1 MPLTGLEF
9 CWAHKYRQING
20 SGASPLVYGLAA
32 FSFLA
37 TQSMWQWK
45 WAVTFFLFTEGINKL
60 SVQLALTSW
69 EHGCSDVVSAGTSQA
84 DKCVRMLL
92 AFAAWTKQM
101 CAALFNLF
109 SSANPQLVPLQVLA
123 CLAAGDCRQLKT
135 RSQIWG
141 SHSLDLWEVELILGT
156 IWKTGSKKRLISG
169 RCLSRTP
176 CALFFFFL
184 SFVHMLS
191 QLLWLCKSSDLM
203 QATSC
208 LHLSF
213 LVSVQLCMCL
223 GYAGLPSGSCLR
235 HDGRQL
241 RATWPG
247 TCMHKEIHLK
257 YFWFIKYE
265 EGFKLYLSQ

>member
-69 EHGCSDVVSAGTSQA
+69 EHGCTDVVSAGTSQA

-135 RSQIWG
+135 RSPIWG

-156 IWKTGSKKRLISG
+156 TWKTGSKKRLISG

-176 CALFFFFL
+176 CALFFFF
-184 SFVHMLS
+184 
-191 QLLWLCKSSDLM
+191 
-203 QATSC
+203 
-208 LHLSF
+208 
-213 LVSVQLCMCL
+213 
-223 GYAGLPSGSCLR
+223 
-235 HDGRQL
+235 
-241 RATWPG
+241 
-247 TCMHKEIHLK
+247 
-257 YFWFIKYE
+257 
-265 EGFKLYLSQ
+265 